1 MQFGIYVLGMLAA
14 FLECSRRSWNARG
27 GVDLAFVSAATAE
40 TMPRDSTSDL
50 SLKMLIALSAGLCLW
65 VVYGIL
71 KQDWVIVL
79 ANSTDATRSLAVLGF
94 KIRDLNS

>member
-1 MQFGIYVLGMLAA
+1 M
-14 FLECSRRSWNARG
+14 FLECSRRR
-27 GVDLAFVSAATAE
+27 VDLAFVSAATAE

-79 ANSTDATRSLAVLGF
+79 ANSTGATLSLAVLGF